1 MPLPSPKGDQAKDN
15 FISNCMGDSVMNKE
29 FSNSEL
35 RAAVCYNKWRKSKGT
50 TEIDLFESACPECK
64 CMPCVCGSRS
74 VEEVAKHKSGYPGE
88 NVKRRKD
95 GVPQKKKKKRATK
108 KGEYRGKDG
117 KLKKK

>member
-1 MPLPSPKGDQAKDN
+1 MPLPPKDDQAKDA
-15 FISNCMGDSVMNKE
+15 FICDCMGDSVMSKE
-29 FSNSEL
+29 FSDPEQ
-35 RAAVCYNKWRKSKGT
+35 RAAVCYSKWRKSKGT
-50 TEIDLFESACPECK
+50 TEIDLFEGSCPECK
-64 CMPCVCGSRS
+64 CMPCICGSR
-74 VEEVAKHKSGYPGE
+74 AKDYPGK